1 MPPLVIAPPPPHM
14 LAAAVDSAY
23 MDLTS
28 LREASDRSLLLSTTL
43 LLSDSGKGC
52 SAVAAFD
59 VWWPCGDLAVTSLL
73 TVGGSTF
80 SAASDSF
87 SSATFESGGGESQIE
102 EEDDE
107 AESASPELTPDELG
121 VLQREFSWFSLINPI
136 QKSVSRIIYND
147 RFLEKQKCLHHLIVM
162 SLKWISA
169 NLRMPK
175 LVISHKS

>member
-1 MPPLVIAPPPPHM
+1 MPPLVTAPPPHM
-14 LAAAVDSAY
+14 LAAVDSAY
-23 MDLTS
+23 IDLTS

-52 SAVAAFD
+52 SVAAFD
-59 VWWPCGDLAVTSLL
+59 VWWPCGDVAVTSLL
-73 TVGGSTF
+73 TVGGSCF

-121 VLQREFSWFSLINPI
+121 VLQRKYVF
-136 QKSVSRIIYND
+136 
-147 RFLEKQKCLHHLIVM
+147 
-162 SLKWISA
+162 
-169 NLRMPK
+169 
-175 LVISHKS
+175 